1 MEKKKKLYMTPELT
15 VVTFKAERGYL
26 ASGAQRDGF
35 LGLSLEYSSEGSEQL
50 ESRNE
55 SGYWGGGNGDT
66 WF

>member
-1 MEKKKKLYMTPELT
+1 MEKKKKFYMTPELT
-15 VVTFKAERGYL
+15 VVDFKAERGYS
-26 ASGAQRDGF
+26 ASRDGL
-35 LGLSLEYSSEGSEQL
+35 LGLSLEHSSEGSEQL